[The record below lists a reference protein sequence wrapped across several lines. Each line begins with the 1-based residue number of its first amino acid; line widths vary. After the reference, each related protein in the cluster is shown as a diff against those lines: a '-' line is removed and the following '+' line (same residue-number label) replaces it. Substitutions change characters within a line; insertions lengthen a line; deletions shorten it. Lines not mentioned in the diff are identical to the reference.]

1 MIRFLLRL
9 SLLIVLPLAILA
21 LLLAL
26 ATSPTP
32 AVGVG
37 RDLSVADMA
46 RGHRLWQDLN
56 PRHLREGQ
64 TGQLSLSSQELSL
77 GLNYLAGR
85 LGLLGA
91 SAQVEPQGL
100 RLRASAPVP
109 GLSVARYCNLE
120 LLLQPDGILLHPA
133 SLRLGSLPLPA
144 RLSSRLLHW
153 ALGLSPLGPQY
164 AVARDMLLTAQLQQ
178 DRLHVSF
185 IWQGRALEQ
194 SLARGVG
201 LEVEALEA
209 YRRHLAAQTGRDF
222 VPLLAQAFALARER
236 SRQGDPVRENRA
248 ALTALAERVFGT
260 RLLSVGGV
268 SRLPRQRSHMRL
280 AGRGD
285 FAQHFALSAFL
296 AATGGAGF
304 SDAAGLYKELL
315 DARQGSGFSFNDLA
329 ADRAGSRLGE
339 RATRSASRA
348 RHVQDVLAEVRDADL
363 FFPQVQDLPEFMS
376 QAEFQRRF
384 GGVDAPAYQAMLHR
398 IEERIATLPLYRD

>member
-1 MIRFLLRL
+1 MMRFLLRL
-9 SLLIVLPLAILA
+9 SLLFVLPLAILA

-77 GLNYLAGR
+77 GLNYLARR

-91 SAQVEPQGL
+91 NAQVEPQGL

-109 GLSVARYCNLE
+109 GLSVARYFNLE
-120 LLLQPDGILLHPA
+120 LLLQPDGILLRPA

-153 ALGLSPLGPQY
+153 ALGLSPMGHQY

-185 IWQGRALEQ
+185 IWQGRALER
-194 SLARGVG
+194 SLAGGVG
-201 LEVEALEA
+201 LEVEGLEV
-209 YRRHLAAQTGRDF
+209 YRRHLATQTGRDF
-222 VPLLAQAFALARER
+222 APLLAQAFALARER
-236 SRQGDPVRENRA
+236 SRQGDPVQENRT
-248 ALTALAERVFGT
+248 ALTALAERVFAT

-268 SRLPRQRSHMRL
+268 SRLPRQRSHVRL

-339 RATRSASRA
+339 MATRSASRA
-348 RHVQDVLAEVRDADL
+348 RHMQDALAEIRDADM

-384 GGVDAPAYQAMLHR
+384 GGVDAPAYRAMLSR
-398 IEERIATLPLYRD
+398 IEERIAALPLYRD

>member
-9 SLLIVLPLAILA
+9 SLLFVLPLAILA

-64 TGQLSLSSQELSL
+64 TGQLSLSSRELSL
-77 GLNYLAGR
+77 GLNYLAAR

-91 SAQVEPQGL
+91 SAVVQPHSLTVHAST
-100 RLRASAPVP
+100 RLP
-109 GLSVARYCNLE
+109 GLPVRRYLNLE
-120 LLLQPDGILLHPA
+120 LVLEPAGELLTPVR
-133 SLRLGSLPLPA
+133 LRLGSLPLPA

-153 ALGLSPLGPQY
+153 VLGLSPLGPQY
-164 AVARDMLLTAQLQQ
+164 AVARDMLRSARVENGHLQLGF
-178 DRLHVSF
+178 V
-185 IWQGRALEQ
+185 WQGRVLEAAV
-194 SLARGVG
+194 ARGVG
-201 LEVEALEA
+201 LEVEGLEA
-209 YRRHLAAQTGRDF
+209 YRRHLAAQTGRGF
-222 VPLLAQAFALARER
+222 PPLLAKAFALARELA
-236 SRQGDPVRENRA
+236 RQGDPVLENRA
-248 ALTALAERVFGT
+248 ALTALAERVFGI

-268 SRLPRQRSHMRL
+268 SRMPRQRSHVRL

-348 RHVQDVLAEVRDADL
+348 RHVQDVLAEVRDADM

-398 IEERIATLPLYRD
+398 IEERIAALPLYRD